1 MSGLLRSPSRLS
13 GKKRALG
20 KKHLIAASQTTLPIR
35 VEPVNANLVPF
46 GQPLPVVNCRTVT
59 AFDDE
64 REIDDYFHDKFDEI
78 LSAFST
84 SDPLCAKRK
93 RRGLSDNEYYLI
105 KLKEKICDELPR
117 SLYPDY
123 APHDYSIYDDNVQ
136 FIVNNSMKPQWMI
149 PNNTTGVNKM
159 KRMIKTATVYVNAEL
174 RDPQLDIISAKISK
188 RKGEVTVKWR
198 VSGTTRSNLILGRM
212 NGELKVYT
220 FISNLQVDR
229 RQAGTEKSS
238 EVRANEIGLTH
249 RVVRHEIT
257 DIEIDQGK
265 LVQHSRLGFP
275 LVLGALGMGA
285 AGVGGNE
292 EFESVKVL

>member
-1 MSGLLRSPSRLS
+1 MGTHPIFESDFDCLTGSQLPGGSGTVNRMSGLLRSPSRLS

-105 KLKEKICDELPR
+105 KLKEKICDAAYRRPLWPVCV
-117 SLYPDY
+117 
-123 APHDYSIYDDNVQ
+123 YD
-136 FIVNNSMKPQWMI
+136 
-149 PNNTTGVNKM
+149 
-159 KRMIKTATVYVNAEL
+159 VYDV
-174 RDPQLDIISAKISK
+174 
-188 RKGEVTVKWR
+188 
-198 VSGTTRSNLILGRM
+198 
-212 NGELKVYT
+212 
-220 FISNLQVDR
+220 
-229 RQAGTEKSS
+229 
-238 EVRANEIGLTH
+238 
-249 RVVRHEIT
+249 
-257 DIEIDQGK
+257 
-265 LVQHSRLGFP
+265 
-275 LVLGALGMGA
+275 
-285 AGVGGNE
+285 
-292 EFESVKVL
+292 

>member
-1 MSGLLRSPSRLS
+1 MGTHPIFESDFDCLTGSQLPGGSGTVNRMSGLLRSPSRLS

-64 REIDDYFHDKFDEI
+64 REIDDYFHDK
-78 LSAFST
+78 
-84 SDPLCAKRK
+84 
-93 RRGLSDNEYYLI
+93 
-105 KLKEKICDELPR
+105 

-149 PNNTTGVNKM
+149 PNNTTGLKKM
-159 KRMIKTATVYVNAEL
+159 KGMIKTATVYVNAEL

-285 AGVGGNE
+285 AGVGGSE